1 MLAKLLAV
9 APFSML
15 IATPDVDVATI
26 KLTRV
31 DLDWL
36 ISDLNHA
43 IFKLDY
49 DDEDAYELRE
59 RFESIFETGNCSR
72 RACYCRRPPVADSTY
87 VADAALTGIQQRCE
101 SYRYRV

>member
-1 MLAKLLAV
+1 
-9 APFSML
+9 ML
-15 IATPDVDVATI
+15 IATPDVNVATI

-43 IFKLDY
+43 IVNRDC
-49 DDEDAYELRE
+49 DDENAYVLCE
-59 RFESIFETGNCSR
+59 RFEFIFETGNCSR

-87 VADAALTGIQQRCE
+87 VADATLTGIQQRCE